1 MSRIA
6 IRPHQIIAAVAT
18 FILLSCS
25 SQAPVQRADVPAL
38 LRPVP
43 PVAPVHALTVHDRS
57 HWVDSVLA
65 SMSVE
70 EKIGQMMMVGVSGH
84 YFSTST
90 DQFARLER
98 LVQERHIGGV
108 ILWRGDVF
116 ESTIRLNTLQAMSR
130 LPLLVSA
137 DLERG
142 VPMRVRRGTPFPDAM
157 AIGATRNTQYAY
169 DVGRAIAREARAL
182 GIHQNYAPVADVNTN
197 AGNPVI
203 NTRAF
208 GGDPALVEGM
218 VDAFIRGTQSAGVL
232 ATAKH
237 FPGHGDTGTDS
248 HLDLPSVPYTRAHL
262 DSVELAPFRSAVRA
276 GVLSVMVGHLSVP
289 ALDPSRS
296 VPSSLSSAIVTGV
309 LQREFGFG
317 GLIVTD
323 AMDMRGVTKDYSPGL
338 SSVMAVK
345 AGVDIVLMPPD
356 EESAF
361 ASMSAAARSGEISGE
376 RLDRSVRKILKA
388 KWDLGLDT
396 LRTSDP
402 EAVASVVGSREHWNL
417 ARTVAR
423 AAMTLVK
430 NEKHTLPFEVKRGS
444 RVASIVITDTE
455 NGFVEV
461 ARPGSASPVEQ
472 PGAYF
477 NALLRQRNVR
487 VETYRLSP
495 ASTVVDQDAALA
507 RIRKSDLLILPVFVK
522 VRTSSGTVEMPPQLQ
537 PFLKK
542 ASELAVPTVV
552 VLFGNPYLAAPL
564 TWADAVLCA
573 YGDTEPQVEA
583 AAEAVFGEIDLCG
596 KLPVVVSAQY
606 GLGTGAVCP
615 RDRLRYDDP
624 VAAGFDP
631 DSLRQLDRIIE
642 RAIADS
648 AFPAAELAVVRDGML
663 VYNKA
668 FGTFTYDLASRPIDN
683 TVMFDLASVSKVI
696 GTTSAVMK
704 LYDAGLLG
712 LDDKVGTYLPQ
723 FATGPKAAI
732 TIRQLITHRAGFP
745 PFRRFFLMCSTA
757 TEAVDSI
764 YATELVA
771 TPGDT
776 TIYSDIGMI
785 TMGKVVEKITG
796 MPLDVYVRKEFFEPL
811 GMTRT
816 MYAPP
821 ESLAAQCA
829 PTEIDTLW
837 RKRLVQGQVH
847 DENAALLNGVAGHAG
862 LFSTASDLAVY
873 MQMLLNKGA
882 YGGVRYLKEN
892 TVIEFTRKYVP
903 GQERY
908 LGWDMKSPTGSSAGS
923 LFSPSSFGH
932 LGFTGTSVWTD
943 PDRKISVILLTNR
956 VHPTRANQKIQR
968 VRPAVHDAVIR
979 ALKY

>member
-1 MSRIA
+1 MFRLTV
-6 IRPHQIIAAVAT
+6 RPHQCIAAVFAVL
-18 FILLSCS
+18 LLSCS
-25 SQAPVQRADVPAL
+25 SQPPVQKAD
-38 LRPVP
+38 P
-43 PVAPVHALTVHDRS
+43 PVAPPPATAVVTRDRS

-65 SMSVE
+65 SMTVE
-70 EKIGQMMMVGVSGH
+70 QKIGQMMMVGVSGH
-84 YFSTST
+84 YFSSTT
-90 DQFARLER
+90 DQYARLVR
-98 LVQERHIGGV
+98 LVRERQIGGA
-108 ILWRGDVF
+108 ILWRGDVY
-116 ESTIRLNTLQAMSR
+116 ESALRLNTLQAMSNV
-130 LPLLVSA
+130 PLLVSA

-169 DVGRAIAREARAL
+169 DVGRAIAREARAI
-182 GIHQNYAPVADVNTN
+182 GVHQNYAPVADVNTN
-197 AGNPVI
+197 PSNPVI

-208 GGDPALVEGM
+208 GSDPGLVEGM

-232 ATAKH
+232 ATVKH

-248 HLDLPSVPYTRAHL
+248 HLDLPAIPYSRARL
-262 DSVELAPFRSAVRA
+262 DSVELVPFRAAVRA
-276 GVLSVMVGHLSVP
+276 GVQSVMIGHLLVP
-289 ALDPSRS
+289 GLDPSRS
-296 VPSSLSSAIVTGV
+296 VPSSLSPAIVTGV
-309 LQREFGFG
+309 LQREFGFA

-323 AMDMRGVTKDYSPGL
+323 AMDMRGITRDYSPGM

-361 ASMSAAARSGEISGE
+361 AAMTAAARTGEITQE

-396 LRTSDP
+396 LRTTDP
-402 EAVASVVGSREHWNL
+402 DEIARVVGSREHWNL

-423 AAMTLVK
+423 ASMTLVK
-430 NEKHTLPFEVKRGS
+430 NERTTVPFEARKAR
-444 RVASIVITDTE
+444 RITSIVLSDTD
-455 NGFVEV
+455 NGLMEV
-461 ARPGSASPVEQ
+461 ARPGNTSIVEQ

-477 NALLRQRNVR
+477 NSLLRQRSVR
-487 VETYRLSP
+487 LETYRLSP
-495 ASTVVDQDAALA
+495 VSNAIDVDAALA
-507 RIRKSDLLILPVFVK
+507 RIKRADLLVLPVFVK
-522 VRTSSGTVEMPPQLQ
+522 VRTSSGTVDMPSGLQ

-542 ASELAVPTVV
+542 VADLDVPTVV
-552 VLFGNPYLAAPL
+552 VLFGNPYLAGPL
-564 TWADAVLCA
+564 SWADAVLCA

-583 AAEAVFGEIDLCG
+583 AAEALFGEIDLCG
-596 KLPVVVSAQY
+596 KLPVTVSGRFA
-606 GLGTGAVCP
+606 LGAGAMCS

-624 VAAGFDP
+624 VTAGFDT

-663 VYNKA
+663 IYNKA
-668 FGTFTYDLASRPIDN
+668 FGTFTYDRTSRPIDN
-683 TVMFDLASVSKVI
+683 TTMFDLASVSKVI

-704 LYDAGLLG
+704 LVDNGQLR
-712 LDDKVGTYLPQ
+712 LDDTVGMYLPQ
-723 FATGPKAAI
+723 FASGPKAAI

-757 TEAVDSI
+757 TAGIDSVFATDLIAV
-764 YATELVA
+764 
-771 TPGDT
+771 PGDT

-796 MPLDVYVRKEFFEPL
+796 MPLDAFVRKEFFEPL

-821 ESLAAQCA
+821 ESLALQCA

-862 LFSTASDLAVY
+862 LFSTASDLAIY

-882 YGGVRYLKEN
+882 YGGIRYLKES
-892 TVIEFTRKYVP
+892 TVVEFTRKYVQ
-903 GQERY
+903 GQDRY
-908 LGWDMKSPTGSSAGS
+908 LGWDMKSSTGSSAGS

-943 PDRKISVILLTNR
+943 PDRRISVILLTNR
-956 VHPTRANQKIQR
+956 VHPTRASQKIQR
-968 VRPAVHDAVIR
+968 IRPAVHDVVIR
-979 ALKY
+979 ALK